1 MLSIFEGA
9 GVPQNVITRI
19 LVLSIVF
26 AAIIIVANIVVLCS
40 MKSSLSA
47 DELQTY
53 LKISAFAFVLAGG
66 ILGYQFYTAYVASTQ
81 EVKELTLI
89 MSNNECSGDFGGQ
102 FTSQEAVNNA
112 QTAQLY
118 SQIGFFTSV
127 AILGTAF
134 LQGIL
139 CLIWDS
145 KVQYLSS
152 NPYA

>member
-9 GVPQNVITRI
+9 GVPQNVISRI

-26 AAIIIVANIVVLCS
+26 AAIIIVVNGIVLYS

-53 LKISAFAFVLAGG
+53 LKISAFAFVFAGG

-89 MSNNECSGDFGGQ
+89 M
-102 FTSQEAVNNA
+102 
-112 QTAQLY
+112 
-118 SQIGFFTSV
+118 
-127 AILGTAF
+127 
-134 LQGIL
+134 
-139 CLIWDS
+139 
-145 KVQYLSS
+145 
-152 NPYA
+152 